1 MTRRRERAAA
11 PLGNRRAAREFA
23 FRVLFEAEQGDIDL
37 SLARSRAEG
46 AMREGD
52 DTHPALGPDALTFAG
67 ELLDLLAQ
75 HRSAV
80 DEILHRT
87 VRGWSFGQMAQ
98 TDLNV
103 LRLAVLEMTYTRE
116 PHPPII
122 ESAVRTA
129 RKFGGEDSGKFVNG
143 VLGGLSRKMQS
154 EPAPSESKSSG
165 SNPSDSIRSEPA
177 PSEPAETGLS
187 DQIGARQD
195 PG

>member
-1 MTRRRERAAA
+1 VTKRRERAAA

-23 FRVLFEAEQGDIDL
+23 FRVLFEAEQGGIDL
-37 SLARSRAEG
+37 GLARSRAEG

-75 HRSAV
+75 HRAAV
-80 DEILHRT
+80 DETLHRT

-103 LRLAVLEMTYTRE
+103 LRLAVLEMTYSQE

-122 ESAVRTA
+122 ESAVRVA

-143 VLGGLSRKMQS
+143 VLGGLSRKMLS
-154 EPAPSESKSSG
+154 EAGAAAEPEQASPDTGQPAGQPG
-165 SNPSDSIRSEPA
+165 DGHHPAATEP
-177 PSEPAETGLS
+177 
-187 DQIGARQD
+187 D
-195 PG
+195 PT